1 MSIAPVTTAAPALLR
16 DTHPQLGRYTLLH
29 RFASGGMANVYAAR
43 INTPHHGSRLV
54 AVKVMHP
61 HLAQDP
67 EFVEM
72 FIDEAHLAARVTHPN
87 VVQIIELGKVRGKHF
102 IAMEYIWG
110 QSVLAILQRARLPLS
125 TSVQIVAQAALGL
138 HAAHELRDRRG
149 RLLNLVH
156 RDISPDNILVGYDGS
171 VKVAD
176 FGVAWACDKKHKT
189 RAGTVKGKFAYMSP
203 EQARGRP
210 LDRRSDVFALGV
222 VLYEM
227 TVGRRMHNETSDAQ
241 VLQAV
246 VRCDIPRPS
255 SRVPGYPE
263 QLEKLLFGALQRN
276 PDDRYPTALAFYE
289 ALEAY
294 LNQLGERVTPASLGN
309 TMRAMFRDRIE
320 DSQKTLRNMLGE
332 QSRRAPRGGSA
343 DAPPAANR
351 TANLTASLRAG
362 LTASNRIN
370 RPGWASSVMGL
381 LLVLVLL
388 TPGFLLGAVALAPN
402 ARPGGQPA
410 PGDFAGMA
418 PPSGH
423 HQGDEPGPASPGKH
437 RPGAKVPPA
446 RGDDDRP
453 ASPADLP
460 RHSAPP
466 NAERPPRAD
475 PPPNAPPPATKRPR
489 WADPPPN
496 APPPAAKRPP
506 WADPPHASPPAAKRP
521 PARSAD
527 KLPR

>member
-1 MSIAPVTTAAPALLR
+1 MQSKIT
-16 DTHPQLGRYTLLH
+16 
-29 RFASGGMANVYAAR
+29 
-43 INTPHHGSRLV
+43 
-54 AVKVMHP
+54 K
-61 HLAQDP
+61 
-67 EFVEM
+67 
-72 FIDEAHLAARVTHPN
+72 LAAVAAVIVVVGVMGIRRQQTTPN
-87 VVQIIELGKVRGKHF
+87 KTIS
-102 IAMEYIWG
+102 
-110 QSVLAILQRARLPLS
+110 SVEFLAK
-125 TSVQIVAQAALGL
+125 AQAAEETLF
-138 HAAHELRDRRG
+138 EKDQI
-149 RLLNLVH
+149 VH
-156 RDISPDNILVGYDGS
+156 IVSEITVFGS
-171 VKVAD
+171 S
-176 FGVAWACDKKHKT
+176 
-189 RAGTVKGKFAYMSP
+189 Y
-203 EQARGRP
+203 
-210 LDRRSDVFALGV
+210 
-222 VLYEM
+222 
-227 TVGRRMHNETSDAQ
+227 NEKAM
-241 VLQAV
+241 
-246 VRCDIPRPS
+246 
-255 SRVPGYPE
+255 E

-343 DAPPAANR
+343 DAPPAANL

-423 HQGDEPGPASPGKH
+423 HQGDEPGPASPGEH

-466 NAERPPRAD
+466 NAERPPWAD
-475 PPPNAPPPATKRPR
+475 PPPNAPPPAAKRPRWADPPHAPRPAAKRPR

-506 WADPPHASPPAAKRP
+506 G
-521 PARSAD
+521 
-527 KLPR
+527 